1 MIDLHSHLLPGLD
14 DGARDVEE
22 ALLIARSMSEDGV
35 RIVAATP
42 HVRDDYPTS
51 PDQMEAALTQL
62 RAAIEEEGIVLD
74 VRGGGEIAI
83 DRLGSLDGEA
93 RARFGLGGNP
103 RLLLLEF
110 PYYGWPLGLARE
122 CDRLRIDGVVPVIAH
137 PERSVEVQE
146 RPDQI
151 ETLVRAGAVIQLTAA
166 SVDGRLG
173 RAPAACARRLLELEL
188 AHLISSDAHAPGVRE
203 AGLSA
208 AAAGVG
214 GELGDWLTELVP
226 AALTRRRRPAAAA
239 AAATKARPPGLV
251 RRLIHGVRS
260 RTRLRFQA
268 WRRQWD
274 RCGRHHPRA
283 RRRRE
288 RSTREPGTTRT
299 ACLCVRRLSARRWA
313 RRRRR
318 DR

>member
-62 RAAIEEEGIVLD
+62 RAAIEEEGIALD

-122 CDRLRIDGVVPVIAH
+122 CDR
-137 PERSVEVQE
+137 S
-146 RPDQI
+146 
-151 ETLVRAGAVIQLTAA
+151 A
-166 SVDGRLG
+166 STGSC
-173 RAPAACARRLLELEL
+173 P
-188 AHLISSDAHAPGVRE
+188 
-203 AGLSA
+203 
-208 AAAGVG
+208 
-214 GELGDWLTELVP
+214 
-226 AALTRRRRPAAAA
+226 
-239 AAATKARPPGLV
+239 
-251 RRLIHGVRS
+251 
-260 RTRLRFQA
+260 
-268 WRRQWD
+268 
-274 RCGRHHPRA
+274 
-283 RRRRE
+283 
-288 RSTREPGTTRT
+288 
-299 ACLCVRRLSARRWA
+299 
-313 RRRRR
+313 
-318 DR
+318 